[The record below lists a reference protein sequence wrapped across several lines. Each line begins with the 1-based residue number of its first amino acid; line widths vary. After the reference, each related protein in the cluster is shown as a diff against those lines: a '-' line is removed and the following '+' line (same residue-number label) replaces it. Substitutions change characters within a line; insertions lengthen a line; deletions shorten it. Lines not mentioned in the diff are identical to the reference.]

1 MRLQHDNIVRTI
13 KCGSRP
19 IFAATSNSTD
29 GQPEESKD
37 RQKKLKELGYSEN
50 GKDLC
55 GQILET
61 WIVMEF
67 CDIGNLSDAIA
78 NGFFQKRP
86 ALQKFL
92 EWQTAM
98 DIASAMEYLHSQ
110 DIVHGDLKG
119 ANVLLRSCPSE
130 HRSFI
135 AKVSDFGLSKF
146 MSPMKTHHS
155 TRSHGTITHM
165 PPEMLRTGTLTKA
178 VDVYSFGVILW
189 EIITA
194 RSPFKGLNHY

>member
-1 MRLQHDNIVRTI
+1 
-13 KCGSRP
+13 
-19 IFAATSNSTD
+19 
-29 GQPEESKD
+29 
-37 RQKKLKELGYSEN
+37 
-50 GKDLC
+50 
-55 GQILET
+55 
-61 WIVMEF
+61 MEY

-78 NGFFQKRP
+78 KGFFKKRP
-86 ALQKFL
+86 ALQKWL

-98 DIASAMEYLHSQ
+98 DIASAMQYLHSQ

-130 HRSFI
+130 HRSFM

-146 MSPMKTHHS
+146 MSPYKTHHS

-165 PPEMLRTGTLTKA
+165 PPEMLRSGTLTKA

-189 EIITA
+189 ELITGKA
-194 RSPFKGLNHY
+194 PFQGLNHY